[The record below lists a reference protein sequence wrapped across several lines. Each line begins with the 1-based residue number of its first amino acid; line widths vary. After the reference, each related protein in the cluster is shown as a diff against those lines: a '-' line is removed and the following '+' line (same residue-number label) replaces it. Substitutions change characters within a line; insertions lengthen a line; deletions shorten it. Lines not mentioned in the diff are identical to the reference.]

1 MSLEEISE
9 ALINLEEDKVLQ
21 IVKEKIDAGED
32 PIKILEACR
41 KGMAGIGKDDEEI
54 FLTDLIM
61 AGEITVNNT
70 EEFQEMVDRKDFRI
84 AKAIVESILENIT
97 TKKRNIHIL
106 SVACV
111 EDNAIYDL
119 TLDRKF
125 FVDTLEEN
133 LKYFIEQERYEQ
145 CQEIVNAINK
155 LKEKSK

>member
-1 MSLEEISE
+1 MS
-9 ALINLEEDKVLQ
+9 
-21 IVKEKIDAGED
+21 
-32 PIKILEACR
+32 
-41 KGMAGIGKDDEEI
+41 
-54 FLTDLIM
+54 
-61 AGEITVNNT
+61 GEITVNNT

-84 AKAIVESILENIT
+84 AKAIVESILENIS